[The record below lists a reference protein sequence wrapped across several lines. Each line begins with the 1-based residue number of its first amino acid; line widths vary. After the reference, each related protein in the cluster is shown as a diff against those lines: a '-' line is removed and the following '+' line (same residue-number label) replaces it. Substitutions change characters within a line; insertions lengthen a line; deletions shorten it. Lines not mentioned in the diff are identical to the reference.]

1 MFGLIFANCFMMKYE
16 KRVNQST
23 AESQQIEAY
32 LKLLQTYAETGQC
45 LSVENSYSL
54 VSLKALTDEETL
66 FSFSYSHEA
75 LLVYLQQIMT
85 DDFVRSRVADNQ
97 ILQRVFVDTMIQFV
111 TQNLQKAQY
120 QLQRTRAEI
129 NALCEAYEWSIVRR
143 QQGWENLL
151 FQVEDKY
158 SRQGFD
164 SSFYR
169 HEFEQHTKYVE
180 EAMWSN
186 FLEEWNYQIKL
197 KLAEGQRQFLAERAA
212 NHAKLLHT
220 NLQGV
225 SDYVTSHHIQT
236 ADFLQVWAL
245 MGGRWNTLEFER
257 LYRVALLQR
266 KHSELV
272 KVVERM
278 GRTTQTDGVQYLT
291 VASGVEEKLNSAAK
305 SDIEGITI
313 GQNFNALLPIEL
325 AQFLDVDMENVF
337 LTKYVA
343 GRLQVFDYQSRM
355 LRSAR
360 SLTHQQAV
368 PKGPVIVCVDCS
380 GSMYGEPRQI
390 AQSLMMR
397 VSELCYA
404 QHRECYLI
412 AFSVHAR
419 PIDVLR
425 NRTQLLQFFSQPSV
439 GNTNACEML
448 DTTFTLLRSGG
459 RHSGA
464 DVLWV
469 TDFRIPLPPVTYLQ
483 SIRQFRQQG
492 TRFYG
497 LQIGIAENRW
507 LSHFDEIFNIPQVK
521 MSK

>member
-1 MFGLIFANCFMMKYE
+1 MMKYE

-75 LLVYLQQIMT
+75 LLDYLQQIMT

-212 NHAKLLHT
+212 THAKLLHT
-220 NLQGV
+220 NL
-225 SDYVTSHHIQT
+225 
-236 ADFLQVWAL
+236 
-245 MGGRWNTLEFER
+245 
-257 LYRVALLQR
+257 
-266 KHSELV
+266 
-272 KVVERM
+272 
-278 GRTTQTDGVQYLT
+278 
-291 VASGVEEKLNSAAK
+291 
-305 SDIEGITI
+305 
-313 GQNFNALLPIEL
+313 
-325 AQFLDVDMENVF
+325 
-337 LTKYVA
+337 
-343 GRLQVFDYQSRM
+343 
-355 LRSAR
+355 
-360 SLTHQQAV
+360 
-368 PKGPVIVCVDCS
+368 
-380 GSMYGEPRQI
+380 
-390 AQSLMMR
+390 
-397 VSELCYA
+397 
-404 QHRECYLI
+404 
-412 AFSVHAR
+412 
-419 PIDVLR
+419 
-425 NRTQLLQFFSQPSV
+425 
-439 GNTNACEML
+439 
-448 DTTFTLLRSGG
+448 
-459 RHSGA
+459 
-464 DVLWV
+464 
-469 TDFRIPLPPVTYLQ
+469 
-483 SIRQFRQQG
+483 
-492 TRFYG
+492 
-497 LQIGIAENRW
+497 
-507 LSHFDEIFNIPQVK
+507 
-521 MSK
+521 